1 MPNPFLSIQLSET
14 YLKQNDNNMKNLK
27 NNPNTTVPDDENIV
41 FHQFIGRL
49 INGIMPLAISRKNS
63 IINEVSQESF
73 IKTDCDKLAFVIS
86 NLLNDAVGSTTN
98 SIIHISALSG
108 ERIGLV
114 QIKTSET
121 DLHHSFSTVIG
132 KIQATAK
139 KMGGNINIEA
149 IQSEGTLITFT
160 FCNIAAA

>member
-1 MPNPFLSIQLSET
+1 
-14 YLKQNDNNMKNLK
+14 MKNLEK
-27 NNPNTTVPDDENIV
+27 NSDAPIPDDEKIV

-63 IINEVSQESF
+63 IINEVSRESF
-73 IKTDCDKLAFVIS
+73 VKTDCDKLAFVIS
-86 NLLNDAVGSTTN
+86 NLLYDAVGSTTN

-121 DLHHSFSTVIG
+121 DLHHSFSAVIS
-132 KIQATAK
+132 KIQASAK
-139 KMGGNINIEA
+139 KMGGSISVEPLK
-149 IQSEGTLITFT
+149 SEGTMITFT
-160 FCNIAAA
+160 FCIIAAA

>member
-1 MPNPFLSIQLSET
+1 
-14 YLKQNDNNMKNLK
+14 MKNLEK
-27 NNPNTTVPDDENIV
+27 NPNAQIRGDEDIV
-41 FHQFIGRL
+41 FHQFISRL

-63 IINEVSQESF
+63 IINEVSRESLV
-73 IKTDCDKLAFVIS
+73 KTDCDKLAFIIS

-98 SIIHISALSG
+98 SIINITALSG

-121 DLHHSFSTVIG
+121 DLHHSFSAVIG
-132 KIQATAK
+132 KIQGTAK
-139 KMGGNINIEA
+139 KMGGSISIEA
-149 IQSEGTLITFT
+149 IRSEGTLITFT